1 MNHLFNLF
9 SFLSIPAFST
19 DTKTKRRL
27 FTPRQLI
34 DDINDLI
41 PNEDKSIANKE
52 NEETN
57 LNDDTI
63 RMRMPIPKF
72 LLPPVNKK
80 LESIKR
86 MDIPSGSDKK
96 NDKKIDKKD
105 ESPKSQEKVIK
116 PKTPRNKKKLPEPE
130 VGSPKSYSFLQ
141 SFDGK
146 LLYFQ

>member
-1 MNHLFNLF
+1 MNHFFNLF
-9 SFLSIPAFST
+9 SFFSIPDFST

-41 PNEDKSIANKE
+41 PNEVKSIVNKE

-63 RMRMPIPKF
+63 RMKMPIPKF

-80 LESIKR
+80 LESIKN

-96 NDKKIDKKD
+96 MEKNVD
-105 ESPKSQEKVIK
+105 SPKSQEKVIK
-116 PKTPRNKKKLPEPE
+116 PKTPRNKKKLPEAEPV